1 MLYKYESPPPNPPF
15 GANQRRMCEEV
26 GIDRCAC
33 VHLRE
38 GWGSKCS
45 DLIIIYSQR
54 ENEFNYSIKLTEC
67 RERERVISTAQRLFV
82 HGSGDLI
89 QFSVSE
95 VSPEK

>member
-1 MLYKYESPPPNPPF
+1 MLYKYEFSPPNPPF
-15 GANQRRMCEEV
+15 GAYQRRMCEEV

-54 ENEFNYSIKLTEC
+54 ENER
-67 RERERVISTAQRLFV
+67 RERESDFY
-82 HGSGDLI
+82 GSKVVRSWLRGFNSV
-89 QFSVSE
+89 FSIRGFS
-95 VSPEK
+95 